1 MNKIFEINI
10 HVMGDVAPTVVQ
22 VFYSKKNEEYELGF
36 LKTGSESP
44 TESENPRVKFS
55 EDRKIVQTA
64 GTPLDSNTLHSISEE
79 LIKVMNL

>member
-1 MNKIFEINI
+1 MNKIFEITI

-36 LKTGSESP
+36 LKT
-44 TESENPRVKFS
+44 ESENPKVKFS

-64 GTPLDSNTLHSISEE
+64 GTPLDSNTLHSISEQ